1 MKKYLIG
8 YTLKRPFEDENGK
21 EVYLNEFQEIA
32 VLSSPFDEEKT
43 LKRFIE
49 INKDK
54 LKEKGIKEN
63 KLLIEEYKEIGFN
76 EMMNTFKG
84 GGLK

>member
-8 YTLKRPFEDENGK
+8 YTKQKYFENEKGE
-21 EVYLNEFQEIA
+21 EVYINEFQDIA
-32 VLSSPFDEEKT
+32 VLSSPFNSDET

-49 INKDK
+49 KNKEI
-54 LKEKGIKEN
+54 LKKQGIKEN
-63 KLLIEEYKEIGFN
+63 KLLIEEFNEIGFN
-76 EMMNTFKG
+76 EMNNIFKG

>member
-1 MKKYLIG
+1 M
-8 YTLKRPFEDENGK
+8 
-21 EVYLNEFQEIA
+21 LNYNFIIVEINDILA
-32 VLSSPFDEEKT
+32 LNKVRSVAKT

-63 KLLIEEYKEIGFN
+63 KLLIEEYKELGFN

-84 GGLK
+84 GGLNG